1 MSTLEVTGIRKH
13 FGGVEVLRDV
23 TLSAPGGRVT
33 AVIGPNGAGK
43 STLANV
49 ISGLIASDGGRV
61 EIDGRDI
68 TTLKAYKRARLG
80 LGRTFQNLPLFAG
93 MTVRENVLLGA
104 FRHTRTEKADHD
116 DQRARVATA
125 ITALNLSGLAERTV
139 DELDFGHAKLVE
151 PARLLAMEP
160 SILIMD
166 EPAAGLG
173 GVGVSTI
180 GPWITERARAGIAVI
195 LIEHNMRLVMEV
207 ADYIYVLDHGVLI
220 AEGTPAEVRVNPVVL
235 TAYLGHE
242 QPGEEDA

>member
-1 MSTLEVTGIRKH
+1 MSTLEVAGIRKH
-13 FGGVEVLRDV
+13 FGGVEVLKDV

-49 ISGLIASDGGRV
+49 ISGLIPLDGGRV
-61 EIDGRDI
+61 EFDGRDI
-68 TTLKAYKRARLG
+68 TKLKAYKRARLG
-80 LGRTFQNLPLFAG
+80 IGRTFQNLQLFAG
-93 MTVRENVLLGA
+93 MTVQENVLLGA
-104 FRHTRTEKADHD
+104 FRHTRNEKVEDE
-116 DQRARVATA
+116 DQDLRVAAA
-125 ITALNLSGLAERTV
+125 IAALNLSDLADRNV

-151 PARLLAMEP
+151 PARLLAMDP
-160 SILIMD
+160 AILIMD

-180 GPWITERARAGIAVI
+180 GPWITERARAGVAVI
-195 LIEHNMRLVMEV
+195 LIEHNMRLVMEI

-220 AEGTPAEVRVNPVVL
+220 AEGTAAEVRVNPVVL

>member
-1 MSTLEVTGIRKH
+1 MSTLEVVGIKKH
-13 FGGVEVLRDV
+13 FGGVEVLKDV

-49 ISGLIASDGGRV
+49 ISGLIPSDGGRV
-61 EIDGRDI
+61 EFDGRDI

-80 LGRTFQNLPLFAG
+80 IGRTFQNLQLFTG
-93 MTVRENVLLGA
+93 MTVHENVLLGA
-104 FRHTRTEKADHD
+104 FRHTRNQKTEEH
-116 DQRARVATA
+116 DQRLRATA
-125 ITALNLSGLAERTV
+125 AIDALNLSSLASRNI

-151 PARLLAMEP
+151 PARLLAMDP
-160 SILIMD
+160 AVLIMD

-180 GPWITERARAGIAVI
+180 GPWITGRAQAGIAVI
-195 LIEHNMRLVMEV
+195 LIEHNMRLVMEI

-220 AEGTPAEVRVNPVVL
+220 AQGTPAEVRVNPVVL
-235 TAYLGHE
+235 TAYLGHDRS
-242 QPGEEDA
+242 GEEDA